1 MALEPGSDALDATT
15 AAETPAGRTFAS
27 GRYAVVR
34 VLPEGGQKIVYL
46 VRDTV
51 LDRDCALSLIK
62 AGQLPSEDI
71 QRLRREAQAMA
82 RLGTHAHLVTI
93 FDIGDEDGRPYI
105 VSEFIGGG
113 ELRQEMRA
121 AAGPLPL
128 DRALVVTRDV
138 ARALAF
144 AHARDIVH
152 RDIKPANIWLTG
164 DGAAKLGDFGL
175 AFGADRS
182 RLTQDGTFVGTAAYI
197 APEQALGTAAD
208 ARSDLYALGCVLYEM
223 VTGRVPFAGD
233 DMVSVISQ
241 HIETAPVAPSWHN
254 PQVPHALDTLIVQ
267 LLAKSPEDRP
277 QSADALLAALDA
289 LTAAPPQVDA
299 PSPANP
305 LDRLAAGVFVGR
317 EREVEELRHG
327 LDDALSG
334 RGRLLLLVGEPGI
347 GKTRTASELCTY
359 ARLRGAQVLI
369 GRCYE
374 GEGAPV
380 YWPWVQAI
388 RSYVAECDAGALQS
402 EMGPGAADI
411 AQMVSEVHAKLP
423 GLTAPPAIEPD
434 QARFRLFDS
443 ITTFLKN
450 ASRRQPLVLLL
461 DDLHWADK
469 ASLLML
475 QFLARDLAG
484 ARLLVLGTYRDV
496 ELGRQHPLA
505 QTLAELAREQI
516 GTRVLL
522 RGLAEPDVARYIE
535 MTAGIAPS
543 DALVAAV
550 FRETEG
556 NPFFLSEV
564 VRLLV
569 ADGRLQDS
577 GDTNSWTVAI
587 PQSVREVVGRRLDRL
602 SSDCNAV
609 LTVAAVIGREFGL
622 DALERVTQIEGD
634 HLLELVEEAEG
645 ARVIDEVQGQRNVIG
660 RYTFSHALIRE
671 TLYGEL
677 STTRRV
683 RLHKQIG
690 EMLEELYSVGID
702 AHFSELAYHFGEAA
716 AAGDVEKAID
726 YARRA
731 GDRSVSLVAWE
742 EAAGHYERALQTL
755 ELLPVRDERRQ
766 TELLLALG
774 EALSGAGDRAGYRH
788 AFARAADVA
797 RRNGDSSAFANA
809 ALGFA
814 PAWGGIDDRKV
825 IGLLEEALDF
835 LSPEDSALRAMVTAK
850 LAQTLEFGDQ
860 PQRRTALSQ
869 QALDMARRVGDKAA
883 LTYTL
888 ARVITVA
895 MSTVYS
901 RQAQVT
907 DLIDEAIRL
916 AQETGNK
923 RAESE
928 AYVPRIFVSLTL
940 GERDTADAA
949 IDAIERLTGE
959 MRTPGAAFLLRATQ
973 AVLDGRLDA
982 VEALTQQGVVD
993 LQRSDPQLAL
1003 TFSGAQIFDLRRAQG
1018 RLGELEDAVK
1028 GFVARLPLMRAYRAG
1043 LALVYK
1049 EQDRREE
1056 ARTVFDELARD
1067 GFALL
1072 RDDGTQ
1078 PLSLVQLADVC
1089 CYLDDK
1095 LRAAILYERLLPLA
1109 DYCVASAAMTCK
1121 GSASAPLGALATI
1134 VGRFDDAE
1142 RHFEDAIVMN
1152 RKLRAPTW
1160 VAEAQLGYAR
1170 MLLVREAPGDRER
1183 AFAML
1188 DEAVATAV
1196 ALGMKALLDKA
1207 TALRA
1212 TALEVDSSK
1221 RQRLTKL
1228 PFPPREG
1235 AGG

>member
-1 MALEPGSDALDATT
+1 VALGPGSDALEATT
-15 AAETPAGRTFAS
+15 AGGTPTGRSFAAGR
-27 GRYAVVR
+27 YDVVR
-34 VLPEGGQKIVYL
+34 VLPEGGQKLVYL

-62 AGQLPSEDI
+62 ADQLQSEDL

-105 VSEFIGGG
+105 VSEFIAGG
-113 ELRQEMRA
+113 ELRHEIRA

-128 DRALVVTRDV
+128 DRALAVTRDV

-144 AHARDIVH
+144 AHGRGIIH
-152 RDIKPANIWLTG
+152 RDIKPANIWLTA

-197 APEQALGTAAD
+197 APEQALGGVAD

-277 QSADALLAALDA
+277 QSADALLVALDA
-289 LTAAPPQVDA
+289 LASAPPQAAA
-299 PSPANP
+299 PAPANP

-317 EREVEELRHG
+317 EREVEELRRG

-374 GEGAPV
+374 GEGAPA

-388 RSYVAECDAGALQS
+388 RSYVAECDSGALQS

-411 AQMVSEVHAKLP
+411 AQMVSEVHVKLP
-423 GLTAPPAIEPD
+423 GLAAPPAIEPD
-434 QARFRLFDS
+434 HARFRLFES

-469 ASLLML
+469 ASLLMM
-475 QFLARDLAG
+475 QFLARDLTG
-484 ARLLVLGTYRDV
+484 ARLLMLGTYRDV

-505 QTLAELAREQI
+505 QMLAELAREQI

-522 RGLAEPDVARYIE
+522 RGLGEPEVARYIE

-569 ADGRLQDS
+569 ADGRLQDT
-577 GDTNSWTVAI
+577 GDTSSWTVAI

-602 SSDCNAV
+602 SADCNAV
-609 LTVAAVIGREFGL
+609 LTVAAVVGREFGL
-622 DALERVTQIEGD
+622 DALERLTAHDGD
-634 HLLELVEEAEG
+634 RLLALLEEAEA
-645 ARVIDEVQGQRNVIG
+645 ARVIDEVEVQGQRNVIG
-660 RYTFSHALIRE
+660 RYSFAHALIRE

-690 EMLEELYSVGID
+690 ETMEALYADGID
-702 AHFSELAYHFGEAA
+702 AHLSELAYHFGEAA
-716 AAGDVEKAID
+716 AAGDTEKAVD

-731 GDRSVSLVAWE
+731 GDRSVALVAWE
-742 EAAGHYERALQTL
+742 EAAAHYDRALQAL
-755 ELLPVRDERRQ
+755 DLLPVPDERRQ
-766 TELLLALG
+766 MKVLRALG
-774 EALSGAGDRAGYRH
+774 VARAVAGDRAGYRD
-788 AFARAADVA
+788 AFARAAGVA
-797 RRNGDSSAFANA
+797 RHMGDADGFAGA

-814 PAWGGIDDRKV
+814 SPFNNGFEPEVVAI
-825 IGLLEEALDF
+825 LEEALD
-835 LSPEDSALRAMVTAK
+835 LLPPGDSPLRAMVTARFAHAF
-850 LAQTLEFGDQ
+850 LFAN
-860 PQRRTALSQ
+860 QRERMTALGRE
-869 QALDMARRVGDKAA
+869 ALAMARRLGDKE
-883 LTYTL
+883 TL
-888 ARVITVA
+888 AHTLGRIINF
-895 MSTVYS
+895 STAEVGRLGALADHEHLS
-901 RQAQVT
+901 GQ
-907 DLIDEAIRL
+907 IDEALGL
-916 AQETGNK
+916 AEETGNK
-923 RAESE
+923 MAAFFVTRFRAT
-928 AYVPRIFVSLTL
+928 YSLL
-940 GERDTADAA
+940 HGDRDAADAA
-949 IDAIERLTGE
+949 IDMEERLSRELRMPGLASG
-959 MRTPGAAFLLRATQ
+959 MRAMQ
-973 AVLDGRLDA
+973 ARLDGRFDA
-982 VEALTQQGVVD
+982 VEALGQQQVVD
-993 LQRSDPQLAL
+993 FRRMDPQGAAL
-1003 TFSGAQIFDLRRAQG
+1003 IFFGQMLDLRRAQG
-1018 RLGELEDAVK
+1018 RIGEFEGAI
-1028 GFVARLPLMRAYRAG
+1028 GQAVAREPSVPLYRVL
-1043 LALVYK
+1043 LALVYQ
-1049 EQDRREE
+1049 EQDRRAE
-1056 ARTVFDELARD
+1056 ARAVFDGLAAD
-1067 GFALL
+1067 GFALPPGNL
-1072 RDDGTQ
+1072 TIAAGPGAT
-1078 PLSLVQLADVC
+1078 LGMLAGVC
-1089 CYLDDK
+1089 CYLNDAP
-1095 LRAAILYERLLPLA
+1095 RAAVLYEQLLPFAEYCIVMGLA
-1109 DYCVASAAMTCK
+1109 AICH
-1121 GSASAPLGALATI
+1121 GSAWARLGALAT
-1134 VGRFDDAE
+1134 VLGRFDDAE
-1142 RHFEDAIVMN
+1142 RHFEDAIAMN

-1160 VAEAQLGYAR
+1160 VAEAQLGYAS
-1170 MLLVREAPGDRER
+1170 MLLARTARGDRAR
-1183 AFAML
+1183 ALTLL
-1188 DEAVATAV
+1188 DEAIATA
-1196 ALGMKALLDKA
+1196 AAFGMKALLVKA

-1212 TALEVDSSK
+1212 TALGASS
-1221 RQRLTKL
+1221 
-1228 PFPPREG
+1228 G
-1235 AGG
+1235 

>member
-1 MALEPGSDALDATT
+1 MAPASELEASDGTVAHGAI
-15 AAETPAGRTFAS
+15 PSRTFAS

-51 LDRDCALSLIK
+51 LDRECALSLIK
-62 AGQLPSEDI
+62 GGQLQSEDL

-105 VSEFIGGG
+105 VSEFVAGG
-113 ELRQEMRA
+113 ELRHEIRA

-128 DRALVVTRDV
+128 DRALSVTRDV

-144 AHARDIVH
+144 AHARGIVH
-152 RDIKPANIWLTG
+152 RDIKPANIWLME

-197 APEQALGTAAD
+197 APEQALGSGAD

-277 QSADALLAALDA
+277 QSADALLVALDA
-289 LTAAPPQVDA
+289 LTSTNLPQVA
-299 PSPANP
+299 AAVPANP

-317 EREVEELRHG
+317 GREVEELRRG

-374 GEGAPV
+374 GEGAPS

-388 RSYVAECDAGALQS
+388 RAYVAECDSDALRS

-461 DDLHWADK
+461 DDLHWADT

-475 QFLARDLAG
+475 QFLVRDLTG
-484 ARLLVLGTYRDV
+484 ARLVVLGTYRDV

-505 QTLAELAREQI
+505 QTLAELAREQV

-522 RGLAEPDVARYIE
+522 RGLGEPEVARYIA
-535 MTAGIAPS
+535 MTAGSTPS

-569 ADGRLQDS
+569 ADGRLQDT
-577 GDTNSWTVAI
+577 GDTSTWTVAI
-587 PQSVREVVGRRLDRL
+587 PQSVREVVGRRLNHL
-602 SSDCNAV
+602 GEECNSI
-609 LTVAAVIGREFGL
+609 LTMAAVIGREFGL
-622 DALERVTQIEGD
+622 DALERLTEIDGD
-634 HLLELVEEAEG
+634 HLLELIEEAEA
-645 ARVIDEVQGQRNVIG
+645 ARVIEEVQGKRTLIG
-660 RYTFSHALIRE
+660 RYAFSHALIRE
-671 TLYGEL
+671 TLYDEV
-677 STTRRV
+677 SATRRV
-683 RLHKQIG
+683 RMHRQIG
-690 EMLEELYSVGID
+690 ETLEALYGTNAD
-702 AHFSELAYHFGEAA
+702 RHLAELAQHFYAA
-716 AAGDVEKAID
+716 APGGDVAKAVD
-726 YARRA
+726 YLRRA
-731 GDRSVSLVAWE
+731 GSASYNAC
-742 EAAGHYERALQTL
+742 AYEDAIEHFKRALDALDLDSDDKALRFECT
-755 ELLPVRDERRQ
+755 RS
-766 TELLLALG
+766 LALTQ
-774 EALSGAGDRAGYRH
+774 SVTDVGAAIATSLHAISIARLTGDPH
-788 AFARAADVA
+788 TLARAALAQHEIHDRANQVI
-797 RRNGDSSAFANA
+797 GDDA
-809 ALGFA
+809 
-814 PAWGGIDDRKV
+814 DRKQFTLR
-825 IGLLEEALDF
+825 LLEEALDLVTLDNDEVPVRLLSAIATSGAISSGDSDEALARLQSASQEAVQRARSIGEPQLLADALMSRHNVLATSGPSALAERVKVSTELATIPVPGVPGF
-835 LSPEDSALRAMVTAK
+835 GLSPQIVDCIALGEMDRARELTRQWELIVESDRFPPRLRYASQLRALHALFEGQFDEAERLAIELLTVGTPLETARVTARASMV
-850 LAQTLEFGDQ
+850 LA
-860 PQRRTALSQ
+860 A
-869 QALDMARRVGDKAA
+869 ARRERGRLAELEPGLRGFAAQYPSIPAWFCSLAWLYVETDRPDDARSVLGQFDDSGIRSLPCDENWMLAIGLLSEVAAA
-883 LTYTL
+883 LADRARASTL
-888 ARVITVA
+888 YELALPFRDQNAVATVNVLCLGACSRVLGLLAAT
-895 MSTVYS
+895 M
-901 RQAQVT
+901 RRW
-907 DLIDEAIRL
+907 DEAEEHFEHAL
-916 AQETGNK
+916 AFNT
-923 RAESE
+923 R
-928 AYVPRIFVSLTL
+928 
-940 GERDTADAA
+940 
-949 IDAIERLTGE
+949 
-959 MRTPGAAFLLRATQ
+959 MRTPPWIAYTQYNYATM
-973 AVLDGRLDA
+973 L
-982 VEALTQQGVVD
+982 
-993 LQRSDPQLAL
+993 
-1003 TFSGAQIFDLRRAQG
+1003 
-1018 RLGELEDAVK
+1018 
-1028 GFVARLPLMRAYRAG
+1028 VAR
-1043 LALVYK
+1043 
-1049 EQDRREE
+1049 
-1056 ARTVFDELARD
+1056 
-1067 GFALL
+1067 
-1072 RDDGTQ
+1072 
-1078 PLSLVQLADVC
+1078 
-1089 CYLDDK
+1089 
-1095 LRAAILYERLLPLA
+1095 
-1109 DYCVASAAMTCK
+1109 
-1121 GSASAPLGALATI
+1121 
-1134 VGRFDDAE
+1134 
-1142 RHFEDAIVMN
+1142 N
-1152 RKLRAPTW
+1152 
-1160 VAEAQLGYAR
+1160 
-1170 MLLVREAPGDRER
+1170 APGDRER
-1183 AFAML
+1183 ALGML
-1188 DEAVATAV
+1188 DEAIATAE

-1212 TALEVDSSK
+1212 AELD
-1221 RQRLTKL
+1221 
-1228 PFPPREG
+1228 
-1235 AGG
+1235 AGGAAAT

>member
-1 MALEPGSDALDATT
+1 MEINAVAAGPGSDALEATT
-15 AAETPAGRTFAS
+15 AGETPVARTFAS
-27 GRYAVVR
+27 GRYVVVR
-34 VLPEGGQKIVYL
+34 ALPEGGQKTVFV
-46 VRDTV
+46 VRDTA
-51 LDRDCALSLIK
+51 LDRECALSLIK
-62 AGQLPSEDI
+62 AGQLPSDDLE
-71 QRLRREAQAMA
+71 RMRREAQAMA

-105 VSEFIGGG
+105 VSEFVAGG
-113 ELRQEMRA
+113 ELRHEMRA

-128 DRALVVTRDV
+128 ERALAVTRDV

-144 AHARDIVH
+144 AHGRGIVH
-152 RDIKPANIWLTG
+152 RDIKPANIWLME
-164 DGAAKLGDFGL
+164 DGTAKLGDFGL

-182 RLTQDGTFVGTAAYI
+182 RMTQDGTFVGTAAYI
-197 APEQALGTAAD
+197 APEQALGTGAD

-223 VTGRVPFAGD
+223 VAGRVPFAGD

-254 PQVPHALDTLIVQ
+254 ADVPRALDALILQ

-277 QSADALLAALDA
+277 QSAEALVAALDA
-289 LTAAPPQVDA
+289 LTSAPQPVAA

-317 EREVEELRHG
+317 EREVEELRRG

-374 GEGAPV
+374 GEGAPA

-388 RSYVAECDAGALQS
+388 RSYVAECDSDALQS

-411 AQMVSEVHAKLP
+411 AQLVSEVHAKLP

-443 ITTFLKN
+443 ITSFLKT
-450 ASRRQPLVLLL
+450 ASRRQPLVLFL

-505 QTLAELAREQI
+505 QTLAELAREQV

-522 RGLAEPDVARYIE
+522 RGLGEPEVARYIE
-535 MTAGIAPS
+535 MTAGVTPS

-569 ADGRLQDS
+569 ADGRLQDG
-577 GDTNSWTVAI
+577 GDTSSWTVAI

-602 SSDCNAV
+602 SEECNSV
-609 LTVAAVIGREFGL
+609 LTTAAVIGREFGL
-622 DALERVTQIEGD
+622 DALERVTQIDGD
-634 HLLELVEEAEG
+634 RLLELVEEAEA
-645 ARVIDEVQGQRNVIG
+645 ARVVEEVQGQHAVIG
-660 RYTFSHALIRE
+660 RYSFSHALIRE

-683 RLHKQIG
+683 RLHRQIG
-690 EMLEELYSVGID
+690 EALEQLYAANVEPHL
-702 AHFSELAYHFGEAA
+702 AELAYHFGEAA
-716 AAGDVEKAID
+716 PGGDVEKAID

-742 EAAGHYERALQTL
+742 EGAAHYERALQAL
-755 ELLPVRDERRQ
+755 ELLPVPDERRQ

-774 EALSGAGDRAGYRH
+774 DALLGAGERDGYRE
-788 AFARAADVA
+788 AFARAADTA
-797 RRNGDSSAFANA
+797 RRTGDSKAFASA

-814 PAWGGIDDRKV
+814 PPWGNLFEPEM
-825 IGLLEEALDF
+825 IGLLEEALE
-835 LSPEDSALRAMVTAK
+835 LLPPGDSALRAMVTAK
-850 LAQTLEFGDQ
+850 LAQILEFVDQ
-860 PQRRTALSQ
+860 RERRVALAHE
-869 QALDMARRVGDKAA
+869 ALAMARRVGDKDA

-888 ARVITVA
+888 ARILPA
-895 MSTVYS
+895 NEANVYS
-901 RQAQVT
+901 RQTQVIE
-907 DLIDEAIRL
+907 LIDEAIRL

-923 RAESE
+923 RAASE
-928 AYVPRIFVSLTL
+928 AYIIADRRQPYAR
-940 GERDTADAA
+940 GARRRRRRDRRARTADWG
-949 IDAIERLTGE
+949 DAHARSS
-959 MRTPGAAFLLRATQ
+959 AT
-973 AVLDGRLDA
+973 
-982 VEALTQQGVVD
+982 
-993 LQRSDPQLAL
+993 
-1003 TFSGAQIFDLRRAQG
+1003 
-1018 RLGELEDAVK
+1018 
-1028 GFVARLPLMRAYRAG
+1028 VARH
-1043 LALVYK
+1043 
-1049 EQDRREE
+1049 
-1056 ARTVFDELARD
+1056 
-1067 GFALL
+1067 
-1072 RDDGTQ
+1072 
-1078 PLSLVQLADVC
+1078 
-1089 CYLDDK
+1089 
-1095 LRAAILYERLLPLA
+1095 
-1109 DYCVASAAMTCK
+1109 AS
-1121 GSASAPLGALATI
+1121 SP
-1134 VGRFDDAE
+1134 
-1142 RHFEDAIVMN
+1142 
-1152 RKLRAPTW
+1152 
-1160 VAEAQLGYAR
+1160 
-1170 MLLVREAPGDRER
+1170 
-1183 AFAML
+1183 
-1188 DEAVATAV
+1188 
-1196 ALGMKALLDKA
+1196 
-1207 TALRA
+1207 
-1212 TALEVDSSK
+1212 
-1221 RQRLTKL
+1221 
-1228 PFPPREG
+1228 
-1235 AGG
+1235 